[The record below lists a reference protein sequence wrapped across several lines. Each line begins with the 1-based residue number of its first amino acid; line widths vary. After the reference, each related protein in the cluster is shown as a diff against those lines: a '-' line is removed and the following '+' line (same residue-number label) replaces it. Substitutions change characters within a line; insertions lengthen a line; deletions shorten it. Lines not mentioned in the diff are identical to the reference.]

1 VDDEVDTGSTLV
13 ATVDMLRRHGAADVY
28 ACCTHA
34 VLSGQAVQRVEESA
48 IKELVVTDTIPLPPV
63 KRLPKITV
71 LSLAPLL
78 GEAIRRIHTGHSI
91 GELFQ

>member
-1 VDDEVDTGSTLV
+1 
-13 ATVDMLRRHGAADVY
+13 
-28 ACCTHA
+28 
-34 VLSGQAVQRVEESA
+34 VQRVEESA

-63 KRLPKITV
+63 KRLPNITV